1 MQRLAQARML
11 TVQRVLQFAP
21 PERVYSV
28 GGWAA
33 NTMALPNRTV
43 DVALQMPASCFDEK
57 DQLNGRYFARYQCS
71 AVQCVHAFMHAWSL
85 LGTTNETTS
94 WHTLRLLPRCP
105 ICNT

>member
-11 TVQRVLQFAP
+11 IVQRVLQFAP
-21 PERVYSV
+21 PERVYPV

-57 DQLNGRYFARYQCS
+57 DQLNGRYFARYGCS
-71 AVQCVHAFMHAWSL
+71 AVQCSACMHAWSL

-105 ICNT
+105 VCKI